1 MCRFAAPFALSLLL
15 ALAGP
20 RPAAAQEPVDLELLL
35 AVDASSS
42 VDRGEFVLQMRGLA
56 EAFRAPAVQEAIRS
70 AGDRGLAVALLQWS
84 GERRQV
90 LAVPWSR
97 VADAAG
103 ARAFA
108 DRIAGTARE
117 VLSGGTAIGTAI
129 EVGARELAG
138 NRFDGAR
145 KVIDLSGDGRANM
158 GIRPSVRRDEAV
170 AQGITINALALLNEE
185 PGLDRYYL
193 ERVIGGT
200 GAFVM
205 TAADYRAFAE
215 AIRRKLVREISG
227 APVARAPGDAAPG
240 PRTARAKR

>member
-1 MCRFAAPFALSLLL
+1 MYRLLAPLALSLLL
-15 ALAGP
+15 ALGGP
-20 RPAAAQEPVDLELLL
+20 RAAGAQEAVDLELLL

-42 VDRGEFVLQMRGLA
+42 VDREEFALQMQGLA
-56 EAFRAPAVQEAIRS
+56 EAFRAPAVISAIRA
-70 AGDRGLAVALLQWS
+70 AGDRGIAVALLQWS
-84 GERRQV
+84 GERRQI
-90 LAVPWSR
+90 LSVPWTR

-117 VLSGGTAIGTAI
+117 VLSGGTAIGTAL
-129 EVGARELAG
+129 EVAARELAD
-138 NRFDGAR
+138 NAYAGAR
-145 KVIDLSGDGRANM
+145 RVIDLSGDGRANM
-158 GIRPSVRRDEAV
+158 GIRPSVRRDDAV

-205 TAADYRAFAE
+205 TAADYQAFAE

-227 APVARAPGDAAPG
+227 TPVAAAPNPPPPG
-240 PRTARAKR
+240 PRTAQASP